1 MMAVMQTTSFFTI
14 PPGCA
19 FASDLAKGILA
30 QSKTPQDLANTQ
42 IFLPTRRAVRA
53 LSTAFLQE
61 SQGQALL
68 LPKMMAIGDI
78 DEEAFDFPMAD
89 DGSLPP
95 AMPEMRRLCMIA
107 RQVQAFPIKGYRP
120 NEAQA
125 FALSRA
131 LLGLFDQI
139 QNAEFDI
146 ENLQDLWPKELA
158 SHWQD
163 IAQFLSILWQF
174 WPQILVQEKAMD
186 PVARRIALMSA
197 QAKIWQEQPPQTQ
210 VILAG
215 STGTLPATQGLMKV
229 ISNLPQG
236 QVVFPGLMTDI
247 ADEDWRE
254 IGRDKVHPLHP
265 LAITCE
271 ALSISLDD
279 VAIWPASDVTPHKAR
294 QQFLTE
300 VMRPASQTDKWRD
313 NEAMAT
319 NLLSRQPYEGLR
331 RLDVQ
336 NNHEEA
342 VVISLLMRQ
351 ALEVPEKTTILV
363 TADRQLARMVRS
375 ELARYG
381 VGIDD
386 SAGDPLSQSAIGAF
400 LTLLAR
406 LITGQDIL
414 FDLVAL
420 AGHPFSC
427 GQTSRV
433 HFRQQIDEIQK
444 RYLRGPLPY
453 ADLFALHDKMAKHP
467 ELQAFVETHILAP
480 LRPLWDLHK
489 KAHVSL
495 ADCADCLGQVA
506 EAFAATSPQDEAG
519 AVAKLWSG
527 PDGEVAAK
535 LLQEMSSYGQDFT
548 IRPEGFFDI
557 WQELAQ
563 TTEVR
568 RPFQKQSRLA
578 ILGAVES
585 RMVSADL
592 VILSGLNEGTWP
604 PRPSQN
610 LWMNQ
615 AMANRIGLPHNQWR
629 IALSAHDF
637 LMAAAMPEVV
647 ITRARRQDDR
657 LTMQSR
663 WLTRMDAV
671 MTALDISDLIAPH
684 LPDEI
689 AELLRWRRQIE
700 AKPIEAPAPKPPIA
714 ARPTRFSAT
723 EFDVL
728 IDDPYGIYAKKILGL
743 RALPPLNEAPNV
755 ALKGTL
761 FHKALQDFSQKYP
774 DHKTGSHQ
782 LEELLQMAKPLFDK
796 WQDHYIV
803 SFFWWPQFIAV
814 AKWFLQEESHIR
826 QAGDMSFAEIK
837 GMVRITIGSR
847 QFEVT
852 AKADRIVNHEDH
864 TATIIDYKTGQAPSK
879 RSVTN
884 GRSTQMLVER
894 ALVEAGGYEALGNV
908 QEIRELQYW
917 QLSGR
922 GTKAGAITNVLPK
935 SGEDEPADILD
946 SITALLTRFED
957 EQMPYH
963 AEPDPRARRKYSDY
977 RHLARLKEW
986 RVLEVNHGE

>member
-1 MMAVMQTTSFFTI
+1 MHTTSFFTI

-30 QSKTPQDLANTQ
+30 QSKTPQELANTQ

-53 LSTAFLQE
+53 LSTAFLQQSE
-61 SQGQALL
+61 GQALL

-78 DEEAFDFPMAD
+78 DEEAFEFPLSD

-95 AMPEMRRLCMIA
+95 AIAEMRRLCLIA

-125 FALSRA
+125 FALARA
-131 LLGLFDQI
+131 LIGLFDQI
-139 QNAEFDI
+139 QNAEFEI
-146 ENLQDLWPKELA
+146 ENLQDLWPQELA

-174 WPQILVQEKAMD
+174 WPQILRQEQAMD

-197 QAKIWQEQPPQTQ
+197 QAQIWQEQPPETPI
-210 VILAG
+210 ILAG

-229 ISNLPQG
+229 IAQLPKG

-247 ADEDWRE
+247 KADDWRE
-254 IGRDKVHPLHP
+254 IGKDKVHPLHP
-265 LAITCE
+265 LAVTCE
-271 ALSISLDD
+271 ALSIGLSDL
-279 VAIWPASDVTPHKAR
+279 AIWPASDIAPHKAR

-313 NEAMAT
+313 NRAMPT
-319 NLLSRQPYEGLR
+319 SLLSREPYEGLR
-331 RLDVQ
+331 RLEVQ

-342 VVISLLMRQ
+342 VAISLLMRE

-406 LITGQDIL
+406 LIAGQDIL
-414 FDLVAL
+414 FHLIAL
-420 AGHPFSC
+420 ADHPFSC

-433 HFRQQIDEIQK
+433 QFRQQIDEIHK
-444 RYLRGPLPY
+444 RYLRGALPY
-453 ADLFALHDKMAKHP
+453 DDLFALHEHMAKHP
-467 ELQAFVETHILAP
+467 ELQQFLDTHILTP
-480 LRPLWDLHK
+480 LRPLWALQK
-489 KAHVSL
+489 KAQLSL
-495 ADCADCLGQVA
+495 SDCADCLGQVA
-506 EAFAATSPQDEAG
+506 EAFAASAPDDEAA

-535 LLQEMSSYGQDFT
+535 LLQDMTSYGHDFAVS
-548 IRPEGFFDI
+548 PEAFFDI

-568 RPFQKQSRLA
+568 LPFQKQSRLA

-604 PRPSQN
+604 PKASQN

-615 AMANRIGLPHNQWR
+615 AMANQIGLPHNQWR

-637 LMAAAMPEVV
+637 LMAASMPDVV

-671 MTALDISDLIAPH
+671 MTALKVSDLIAPH
-684 LPDEI
+684 IPDDI
-689 AELLRWRRQIE
+689 AEVLAWRRNIE
-700 AKPIEAPAPKPPIA
+700 ARPIAPPAPKPPVHM
-714 ARPTRFSAT
+714 RPTRFSAT

-728 IDDPYGIYAKKILGL
+728 IDDPYGLYAKKILGL

-761 FHKALQDFSQKYP
+761 FHKALQDFCQKYP
-774 DHKTGSHQ
+774 DHKTGAGA
-782 LEELLQMAKPLFDK
+782 LDELLQMAKPLFDK
-796 WQDHYIV
+796 WQDHYVV

-814 AKWFLQEESHIR
+814 AKWFIETESHIR
-826 QAGDMSFAEIK
+826 QAGDISFAEIK
-837 GMVRITIGSR
+837 GVVRITIGSR

-852 AKADRIVNHEDH
+852 AKADRIVHHKDQS
-864 TATIIDYKTGQAPSK
+864 ATIIDYKTGQAPSK
-879 RSVTN
+879 RSVAK
-884 GRSTQMLVER
+884 GRSTQMLVEQ
-894 ALVEAGGYEALGNV
+894 ALVEAGGYEALGTV
-908 QEIRELQYW
+908 QEIRALEYW

-922 GTKAGAITNVLPK
+922 EAAAGAITNVLPK
-935 SGEDEPADILD
+935 QTEEGAPDILD
-946 SITALLTRFED
+946 SIAHLLTRFED

-963 AEPDPRARRKYSDY
+963 AEPNPAGRRKYSDY
-977 RHLARLKEW
+977 RHLARFREW